1 MNEETGE
8 MGGSIE
14 SSAVAYY
21 ITFMLII
28 FFINQLQENEENVDQ
43 FSQSPR

>member
-28 FFINQLQENEENVDQ
+28 FFIN
-43 FSQSPR
+43 